1 MARNSQ
7 ESDWS
12 VRQLQFNSDGWRFL
26 RVGRSHATSVI
37 QEQKARTMFGN
48 KNSKGKEVSMA
59 APVNT
64 PAPARTAPVEAAA
77 PQALKNY
84 ISAGTVIEGNIIS
97 HEDLRLDG
105 TVKGDIRT
113 TGCLILGK
121 ESNVEGNILASE
133 AEVAGLIT
141 GTVESKGSL
150 TIRATCKIFGDII
163 TRSLNVESGSSFNGR
178 CKVGGEAD
186 ERPAP
191 ARQSTPAPAAAAAPA
206 AVAARPKV

>member
-1 MARNSQ
+1 
-7 ESDWS
+7 
-12 VRQLQFNSDGWRFL
+12 
-26 RVGRSHATSVI
+26 
-37 QEQKARTMFGN
+37 MFGN
-48 KNSKGKEVSMA
+48 KNPKGKELSMA
-59 APVNT
+59 APVQA
-64 PAPARTAPVEAAA
+64 PVRMAPAEDHAAKT
-77 PQALKNY
+77 PKNY

-97 HEDLRLDG
+97 HEDLRMDG
-105 TVKGDIRT
+105 TIKGDIKT

-121 ESNVEGNILASE
+121 DSNVEGNILASE

-186 ERPAP
+186 DRSATRSDVARP
-191 ARQSTPAPAAAAAPA
+191 TVAAPTA
-206 AVAARPKV
+206 APVAAMAKPKA

>member
-1 MARNSQ
+1 
-7 ESDWS
+7 
-12 VRQLQFNSDGWRFL
+12 
-26 RVGRSHATSVI
+26 
-37 QEQKARTMFGN
+37 
-48 KNSKGKEVSMA
+48 MA
-59 APVNT
+59 APVHA
-64 PAPARTAPVEAAA
+64 PAPARVAPVEAA
-77 PQALKNY
+77 ALKNY

-105 TVKGDIRT
+105 TVKGDIKT

-186 ERPAP
+186 ERSAP
-191 ARQSTPAPAAAAAPA
+191 ARQATTAPAAAPA
-206 AVAARPKV
+206 AAPVAARPKA

>member
-1 MARNSQ
+1 
-7 ESDWS
+7 
-12 VRQLQFNSDGWRFL
+12 
-26 RVGRSHATSVI
+26 
-37 QEQKARTMFGN
+37 MFGN
-48 KNSKGKEVSMA
+48 KKPQGKELSMA
-59 APVNT
+59 APAQAPVRM
-64 PAPARTAPVEAAA
+64 APAEDHATKAP
-77 PQALKNY
+77 KNY

-97 HEDLRLDG
+97 HEDLRMDG
-105 TVKGDIRT
+105 TIKGDIKT

-121 ESNVEGNILASE
+121 DSNVEGNILAAE

-186 ERPAP
+186 NRPAARP
-191 ARQSTPAPAAAAAPA
+191 AAAVSAPAAAP
-206 AVAARPKV
+206 VAAMAKPKA